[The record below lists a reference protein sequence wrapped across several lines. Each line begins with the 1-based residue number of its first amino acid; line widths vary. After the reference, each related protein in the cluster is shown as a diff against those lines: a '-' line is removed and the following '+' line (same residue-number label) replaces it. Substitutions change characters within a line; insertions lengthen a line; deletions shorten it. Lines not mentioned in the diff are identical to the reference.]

1 MTMATYS
8 IMSSSD
14 DISKCMR
21 SATECL
27 EIIMKLV
34 LSLCD
39 RTGIMVQPWA
49 DAGRAVFLSNEKR
62 SVNM

>member
-1 MTMATYS
+1 
-8 IMSSSD
+8 
-14 DISKCMR
+14 MR